1 MSIVAFDGLP
11 SWSLDTSET
20 GESTKCPWVG
30 VVEDTV
36 GGNHPNAFNLTATTH
51 GHFVVFPVSLASR
64 DQDGG
69 PSNSTIN
76 IYDLT
81 EK

>member
-1 MSIVAFDGLP
+1 MP
-11 SWSLDTSET
+11 
-20 GESTKCPWVG
+20 
-30 VVEDTV
+30 V
-36 GGNHPNAFNLTATTH
+36 GGGGGGHGAFYLTATTH
-51 GHFVVFPVSLASR
+51 ARFVLSPVSLASR

-69 PSNSTIN
+69 LSNSTIN

>member
-1 MSIVAFDGLP
+1 MP
-11 SWSLDTSET
+11 
-20 GESTKCPWVG
+20 
-30 VVEDTV
+30 V
-36 GGNHPNAFNLTATTH
+36 GGGGGGHGGKNSAPSLPPFNLTATTH
-51 GHFVVFPVSLASR
+51 GNFVLSPVSLSSR
-64 DQDGG
+64 EQDGG